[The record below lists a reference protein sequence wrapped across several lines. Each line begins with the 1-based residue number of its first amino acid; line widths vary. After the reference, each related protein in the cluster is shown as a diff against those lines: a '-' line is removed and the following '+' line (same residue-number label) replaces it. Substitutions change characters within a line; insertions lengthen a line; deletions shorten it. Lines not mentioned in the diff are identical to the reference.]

1 MRHNR
6 NKIKKSQ
13 FSKTATKEETS
24 QTEDLIIMDDV
35 DAVRSV
41 LLFER
46 EEKEYL
52 RNEVKA
58 LKKEVKR
65 LNNCLSYYQSKNA

>member
-1 MRHNR
+1 MRYNR
-6 NKIKKSQ
+6 NQKKKSQ
-13 FSKTATKEETS
+13 SSKTTKGKETI
-24 QTEDLIIMDDV
+24 QTEELIIMDDV

>member
-13 FSKTATKEETS
+13 LSKTATTEETS

-46 EEKEYL
+46 EEKEHL